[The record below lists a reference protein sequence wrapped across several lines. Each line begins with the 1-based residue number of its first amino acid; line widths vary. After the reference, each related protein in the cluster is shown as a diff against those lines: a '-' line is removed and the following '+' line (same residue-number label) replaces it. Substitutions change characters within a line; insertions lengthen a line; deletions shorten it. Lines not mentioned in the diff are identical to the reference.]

1 MGRGG
6 SLDTPSA
13 LSSTRQCLRLDSL
26 QPTLHLSAGNK
37 TPPSQCNTAT
47 VTKMPH
53 GTQDKQKHFSCSPA
67 QASIS
72 EVMGGVN
79 L

>member
-37 TPPSQCNTAT
+37 TPPSQYNTAT

-53 GTQDKQKHFSCSPA
+53 GTQ
-67 QASIS
+67 
-72 EVMGGVN
+72 E
-79 L
+79 